1 MAEEND
7 DKASLEDM
15 EVESGDIMTNI
26 ESMTKE
32 DGDSSIDQGKM
43 ESGFI
48 DEEET
53 DKLADGT
60 SDASIKEED
69 ENSRGNIT
77 EVVLSKKSLTEDT
90 DFSVGQLRKKSDL
103 VIVGPNHKF
112 NVRSR
117 YRSASIGSC
126 HDMCKYGHRH
136 ESEKKTSRLV
146 HRTNREAQP
155 LKKTTSEDLENCALE
170 KVAKVKERKR
180 RTSLSG
186 PIPEKAVLMRMEDN
200 NSPKK
205 DIDKSVMKRVQ
216 SEIKPSTVPSPGT
229 SSRSK
234 TNTQAVKK
242 PVTQSPNLQKSLTQ
256 KVKEIKTLKEE
267 GSYSKGEKEV
277 KTKEPLC
284 SPLETSLKKKT
295 GYSKGEKEIKA
306 KEPIS
311 NSPKTPLKKSP
322 SLKARLYK
330 NRKSSSRFKNQ
341 VNPEEAKIDA
351 HDDISENTVCMIRPN
366 SDISSGENSRCTPR
380 TSKTQGS
387 KGSKKGTGF
396 SLLSSSSRDSS
407 RHQGGDQQG
416 SETTKN
422 KLIVIK
428 TEDGGS
434 KSVTPRAKSTVSRR
448 TKILDFKNTKQTD
461 TLREDGWSKTSTSR
475 VKSTVEPKV
484 KPRRKAKSSLEE
496 KDASAWKV
504 KFKRGTVVA
513 LQTANSAPRK
523 LRFKRGKILGEDQN
537 AKSEIKKL
545 KNENDMSSETQDA
558 EPGPEKVR
566 LRHQEASEK
575 KDDVDLNN
583 VIEETASKLVK
594 TRKSKVKALVG
605 AFETVMSLRD
615 RKRLVEPSAS

>member
-15 EVESGDIMTNI
+15 EVESGDTMTNI
-26 ESMTKE
+26 ESLAKE
-32 DGDSSIDQGKM
+32 VSDSSIDQGKM
-43 ESGFI
+43 ESGFT

-60 SDASIKEED
+60 TSSIKEED
-69 ENSRGNIT
+69 ENLRGNIT
-77 EVVLSKKSLTEDT
+77 EGVLEKKSPTEDT
-90 DFSVGQLRKKSDL
+90 DFSVGQLRKKPDL
-103 VIVGPNHKF
+103 IIVGPNHKF

-117 YRSASIGSC
+117 YRNASIGSC
-126 HDMCKYGHRH
+126 HDMCKYGHKH
-136 ESEKKTSRLV
+136 ESEKKTSRLI
-146 HRTNREAQP
+146 HRTNRETQP
-155 LKKTTSEDLENCALE
+155 LKKTTSEDLVSCALE

-180 RTSLSG
+180 RISLSG
-186 PIPEKAVLMRMEDN
+186 PIPEKAILMRMEDN

-205 DIDKSVMKRVQ
+205 DIDRSTMKRVQ
-216 SEIKPSTVPSPGT
+216 SEFKPFTVPSPGT

-256 KVKEIKTLKEE
+256 KVKAIKTWKEE
-267 GSYSKGEKEV
+267 SSYSKGEKEV

-295 GYSKGEKEIKA
+295 IYGKGEKEIKA
-306 KEPIS
+306 MEPMS

-341 VNPEEAKIDA
+341 VNPEEAKIGG
-351 HDDISENTVCMIRPN
+351 HDDISEKTFCLINPN
-366 SDISSGENSRCTPR
+366 SDISPGENPRCTPQ
-380 TSKTQGS
+380 TSKAQGS

-422 KLIVIK
+422 KLVEVK

-448 TKILDFKNTKQTD
+448 TKDYKNTKQTD

-475 VKSTVEPKV
+475 AKSTVDPNVKPIRKVKSTF
-484 KPRRKAKSSLEE
+484 EE

-537 AKSEIKKL
+537 AKAEIKKL
-545 KNENDMSSETQDA
+545 KNENDMGSETQDA